1 LLAVADCAVVFCA
14 VEDAFVVFDGV
25 FALLSHVGFTMRGA
39 WCVCLGVGVGVLFR
53 LRLALKCSFA
63 WRLCLSRIF
72 GCSGG
77 RRFVGKAVVAGWVL
91 FGWV

>member
-25 FALLSHVGFTMRGA
+25 FALVCHGFTMRGA
-39 WCVCLGVGVGVLFR
+39 WFFCLGVGVGVLFR

-77 RRFVGKAVVAGWVL
+77 RMFVGKVVMVVLARFLWV
-91 FGWV
+91 